1 VAVTDAALSEWEQRV
16 ARSEGI
22 DMCPEGG
29 AAVAAL
35 AELVARGLVKRDA
48 RVVVF
53 NTGAGWLYR

>member
-1 VAVTDAALSEWEQRV
+1 VAVPDEVLTEWEHKV
-16 ARSEGI
+16 ARAEGI

-35 AELVARGLVKRDA
+35 AELVRRGTIRRDA
-48 RVVVF
+48 TVVVF